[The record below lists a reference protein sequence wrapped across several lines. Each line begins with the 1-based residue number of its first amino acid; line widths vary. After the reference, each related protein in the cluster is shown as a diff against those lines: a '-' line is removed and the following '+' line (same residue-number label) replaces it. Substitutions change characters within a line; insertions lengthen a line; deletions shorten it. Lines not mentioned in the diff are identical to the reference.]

1 MPKPPRAACALLA
14 SGLLA
19 ACSPGPDSSTPPAPA
34 AGPAAPQPGP
44 PTPAAAPASPPAQ
57 PRTEPQEPVPGPSAP
72 QADAAS
78 APAVATPPSH
88 ALPLSL
94 VVREVAAIGPGGAAL
109 SLARAGETVVDPAA
123 RFRVV
128 LAVASRDV
136 RVVLVDG
143 DDALVAA
150 SSSREVGA
158 AATRIIVTPSVP
170 LDAGSRYTF
179 RIEGAVTRE
188 LHDVSGK
195 AYAPTT
201 LALRAAG
208 QPAAAE
214 HKEHKH
220 KQHKAKA
227 KRRHR

>member
-1 MPKPPRAACALLA
+1 
-14 SGLLA
+14 
-19 ACSPGPDSSTPPAPA
+19 
-34 AGPAAPQPGP
+34 
-44 PTPAAAPASPPAQ
+44 
-57 PRTEPQEPVPGPSAP
+57 VPGPSAP

-88 ALPLSL
+88 ALPLSP

-143 DDALVAA
+143 ADALVAA

-158 AATRIIVTPSVP
+158 AATRITVTPSVP
-170 LDAGSRYTF
+170 LDAGSRYTV

-195 AYAPTT
+195 TYAPTT

-214 HKEHKH
+214 HKEHEHKH